1 MKRSLVLRLFLVI
14 ALAVIGVL
22 GVEWGIRF
30 LFPGISSWISLAMNI
45 LVAALTASVATVW
58 LARFYDQ
65 LNQKIGQEIAKRKR
79 LEGELSQLGQEFED
93 HIKDKTAQL
102 ARLNLDLDLEI
113 AQHKQAEET
122 ALANEERFRN
132 MADNVQ
138 EGLTIIE
145 DGEVVYINQS
155 AWKIF
160 GNSPEEGEETPS
172 NRLDLVSSE
181 EMSRLIRMSED
192 AFRLYDS
199 SREDEYWIVR
209 KDGTRRCIHN
219 RYSYTKARG
228 VERRFIVSSDITD
241 QALAYQM
248 LEQAVD
254 ERTRELSTVLE
265 ISKKITSTLEL
276 EPLLQVVVEQIKS
289 IIPYS
294 SATICTLRDG
304 QLEEIAYQSPG
315 QAGQAQPLRL
325 SLSNA
330 ELYEEVIQQQKVLV
344 IDDVKGD
351 TPLARALAETSDGL
365 VQLSFGHA
373 HSWMGIPLVVKDRA
387 IGLLSLTHEK
397 PNFYTQV
404 HIRSALAIANQIAIA
419 MENARLYEQAHDL
432 ATLEE
437 RQRIAGELH
446 DSVTQLLYGIGLY
459 SAAAGRSVRE
469 SNLELTEQI
478 VGEIKENALQALR
491 EMRLLIYEL
500 HPPVLED
507 LGLVAALQ
515 ASLDSVKVRTGLHA
529 ELKAEG
535 IDRLP
540 VSMECELYRVALEA
554 LNNLVKYAKAKRVN
568 IDLRLVDNVVTMEI
582 CDNGMGFDL
591 AAAKASGGFGLR
603 NMELRVKQIC
613 GNLEIDSLPG
623 CGTRIRVEVP
633 VRDCAR
639 VPSEISSN
647 VEV

>member
-1 MKRSLVLRLFLVI
+1 MRRSLVVRLLRVAAI
-14 ALAVIGVL
+14 AVIGML

-30 LFPGISSWISLAMNI
+30 LFPGISLWISQ
-45 LVAALTASVATVW
+45 ALTILIAVLAAGISTYWVAQV
-58 LARFYDQ
+58 YDR
-65 LNQKIGQEIAKRKR
+65 LNQKIAQETAKRQR
-79 LEGELSQLGQEFED
+79 LEGELSRLNQEFED
-93 HIKDKTAQL
+93 HIKDKTSQL

-132 MADNVQ
+132 MADNIQ

-145 DGEVVYINQS
+145 EDEVVYINQS

-160 GNSPEEGEETPS
+160 GDPSEEQETPPS
-172 NRLDLVSSE
+172 HLDLARSE
-181 EMSRLIRMSED
+181 EVSRLIRMSEN

-209 KDGTRRCIHN
+209 RDGTRRCIHN
-219 RYSYTKARG
+219 RYSYSKARG

-241 QALAYQM
+241 QTLAYQM
-248 LEQAVD
+248 LEQAVE

-294 SATICTLRDG
+294 SATICTLHDG

-315 QAGQAQPLRL
+315 QVGQAQPLHL

-351 TPLARALAETSDGL
+351 TPLARALAETSEGL
-365 VQLSFGHA
+365 VQLSFAHA
-373 HSWMGIPLVVKDRA
+373 HSWMGIPLVVKDRV

-404 HIRSALAIANQIAIA
+404 HIRSALAIANQVAIA
-419 MENARLYEQAHDL
+419 MENAHLYEQAHDL

-469 SNLELTEQI
+469 SNFDLTEQI
-478 VGEIKENALQALR
+478 IGEIKENALQALR

-515 ASLDSVKVRTGLHA
+515 ASLDSVSVRTGLQA
-529 ELKAEG
+529 SLKAEG

-554 LNNLVKYAKAKRVN
+554 LNNLVKYAKAKRVS
-568 IDLRLVDNVVTMEI
+568 IDLRLVDNVVSMEI
-582 CDNGMGFDL
+582 CDNGVGFDL

-613 GNLEIDSLPG
+613 GNLEVDSLPG
-623 CGTRIRVEVP
+623 CGTHIRVAVP

-639 VPSEISSN
+639 VPSEVSSE